1 MERDML
7 DGLMVICY
15 YAIFFGA
22 AGIISNAVMWLIE
35 RVPVLAPVKRFI
47 DRHFPIEES
56 GEE

>member
-7 DGLMVICY
+7 DGLMAICY

-22 AGIISNAVMWLIE
+22 VGIIGNAVMWLIE

-47 DRHFPIEES
+47 DRLFPIEGS